1 MGNFVYFL
9 FGSIP
14 VAAIVFFV
22 VSLIRYRS
30 AKKLNMQAS
39 DTYSEEQMK
48 SRRNL
53 MITSSV
59 IAGILVAVVIA
70 FACLMF
76 MAVAYM

>member
-1 MGNFVYFL
+1 MGNFVFFL

-30 AKKLNMQAS
+30 AKELNKQTP
-39 DTYSEEQMK
+39 DTFSEEQMK
-48 SRRNL
+48 SRRDL
-53 MITSSV
+53 MIISSV
-59 IAGILVAVVIA
+59 IAGILAAVVIV
-70 FACLMF
+70 FVCMMF